1 MTEEKLQ
8 SDIVRKFSELY
19 PEKRGQLFHVPNE
32 RITASQ
38 KLKAKSIG
46 VFSGVSD
53 LLHAEGLTTE
63 KRSVLL
69 QIISQFVATKEMRLK
84 LIAMLTKEFNLGALK
99 CLEIKAPKSYHKI
112 THVQQQVD
120 WGRTMESI
128 GNDWKIIR
136 SVEDAIAFINGG
148 FNHGLTT
155 DEVQEMIDEAKA
167 KGKKTIQF

>member
-1 MTEEKLQ
+1 MSEEKLQ

-53 LLHAEGLTTE
+53 MLFADTG
-63 KRSVLL
+63 VL
-69 QIISQFVATKEMRLK
+69 
-84 LIAMLTKEFNLGALK
+84 N
-99 CLEIKAPKSYHKI
+99 CLELKAPGSYHKVL
-112 THVQQQVD
+112 HVQQQVD

-128 GNDWKIIR
+128 GNRWRIITTTA
-136 SVEDAIAFINGG
+136 DALDFMNGHD
-148 FNHGLTT
+148 FGLTV
-155 DEVQEMIDEAKA
+155 DEVQEMLNKTTN
-167 KGKKTIQF
+167 KTIRF

>member
-1 MTEEKLQ
+1 MSEEKLQ

-53 LLHAEGLTTE
+53 LIYIGNG
-63 KRSVLL
+63 K
-69 QIISQFVATKEMRLK
+69 IC
-84 LIAMLTKEFNLGALK
+84 
-99 CLEIKAPKSYHKI
+99 CLELKAPNSYHKI

-120 WGRTMESI
+120 WGKTMESI
-128 GNDWKIIR
+128 GNRWRMITTV
-136 SVEDAIAFINGG
+136 SDAIDFINGHD
-148 FNHGLTT
+148 FGLTT
-155 DEVQEMIDEAKA
+155 IEVQKMIDNSKS
-167 KGKKTIQF
+167 KTIKF

>member
-1 MTEEKLQ
+1 MSEEKLQ

-53 LLHAEGLTTE
+53 LIYIGDGI
-63 KRSVLL
+63 V
-69 QIISQFVATKEMRLK
+69 
-84 LIAMLTKEFNLGALK
+84 N
-99 CLEIKAPKSYHKI
+99 CLELKAPNSYHKV

-120 WGRTMESI
+120 WGKTMESI
-128 GNDWKIIR
+128 GNRWRIITT
-136 SVEDAIAFINGG
+136 VNDAIDFINGHD
-148 FNHGLTT
+148 FGLTT
-155 DEVQEMIDEAKA
+155 DEVQEMINVANA
-167 KGKKTIQF
+167 TNKKTIKF

>member
-1 MTEEKLQ
+1 MSEEKLQ

-53 LLHAEGLTTE
+53 LIYVGSGKICGLE
-63 KRSVLL
+63 L
-69 QIISQFVATKEMRLK
+69 
-84 LIAMLTKEFNLGALK
+84 
-99 CLEIKAPKSYHKI
+99 KAPGSYHKI

-120 WGRTMESI
+120 WGKRMEAI
-128 GNDWKIIR
+128 GNRWRIITKT
-136 SVEDAIAFINGG
+136 SDAIDFINGHN
-148 FNHGLTT
+148 FGLTT
-155 DEVQEMIDEAKA
+155 DEVQKMINESKN
-167 KGKKTIQF
+167 KTIRF